1 MQTLINLWPLLGV
14 AVIVV
19 GFVLRFNPMLVVAL
33 AALVTG
39 FAAQMPLDTILA
51 TIGTGFIK
59 TRTLALIIL
68 LPLPVIGLLER
79 HGLRLHAQQWVSRF
93 RNATVGRLLL
103 GYLFVR
109 ECTAALGLTSLGG
122 HPQMVRPLLAPMA
135 EGAAVARYGKL
146 PDAVRQRLLAMCAA
160 TDNVGLFFGE
170 DIFVAFGAIALM
182 HTFLLGAGIDV
193 DPMTIAFWGIPTAIA
208 ALLIHGLRVYRFDNY
223 LQRATAQA
231 STGTTDS
238 TTAEVLNP

>member
-1 MQTLINLWPLLGV
+1 MQTLVNLWPLLGV
-14 AVIVV
+14 ATIVV
-19 GFVLRFNPMLVVAL
+19 GFVLRFNPLLVVVL
-33 AALVTG
+33 AAIITG
-39 FAAQMPLDTILA
+39 LAASMPVETILA
-51 TIGTGFIK
+51 TLGSGFIK

-68 LPLPVIGLLER
+68 LPLAVIGLLER
-79 HGLRLHAQQWVSRF
+79 HGLRLHAQQWISRF

-103 GYLFVR
+103 AYLFVR
-109 ECTAALGLTSLGG
+109 ETTAALGLTSLGG

-135 EGAAVARYGKL
+135 EGAAVSRFGAL

-193 DPMTIAFWGIPTAIA
+193 EPLHIAFWGIPTAVA
-208 ALLIHGLRVYRFDNY
+208 ALIVHGTRVYRFDRY
-223 LQRATAQA
+223 LQRHA
-231 STGTTDS
+231 SQGGR
-238 TTAEVLNP
+238 P